1 MTMQRLQN
9 DFLPVGHPMLAS
21 ITSRIAALEL
31 DLRGLHVVTEA
42 ATGDYA
48 CTAVVAAL
56 AGARVTA
63 FARDTRRHGTAR
75 DAATQ
80 TLGLARLAGVRE
92 QITVVDVITPAH
104 LADCDIL
111 TNSGHLRPIT
121 GEMIAALPQRAVIG
135 LMFEGWEFRGDDLD
149 LAAARARG
157 IRIAA
162 VNERHRDV
170 GVFPFLGPL
179 CLRLLQDAGFHAPGS
194 NVAIVCDNPFAP
206 FLRDGLAMAASEV
219 ELAPSI
225 AALRPN
231 GWDAVVIS
239 LNPAVN
245 PPLGAAGFAA
255 LKAAAPRA
263 IVAQFWG
270 DLDRDAARAE
280 GFRVVPTAPPTPG
293 HMGIL
298 LNALGHEPI
307 VRLQTGGLR
316 AAELI
321 FRGGPSST
329 EGVAHLI

>member
-1 MTMQRLQN
+1 
-9 DFLPVGHPMLAS
+9 MLGS
-21 ITSRIAALEL
+21 ITTRIEALGL
-31 DLRGLHVVTEA
+31 DLGGLHVVTEA

-48 CTAVVAAL
+48 CTAVIAAM

-63 FARDTRRHGTAR
+63 FARDTRRHGSAR
-75 DAATQ
+75 DAAAQ
-80 TLGLARLAGVRE
+80 TLGLARLAGVRDR
-92 QITVVDVITPAH
+92 IDLVDAITPAR

-121 GEMIAALPQRAVIG
+121 AEKIAALPPRAVIG
-135 LMFEGWEFRGDDLD
+135 LMFEGWEFRGEDLD
-149 LAAARARG
+149 IAAARARG

-179 CLRLLQDAGFHAPGS
+179 CLRLLQEAGLHAPGS
-194 NVAIVCDNPFAP
+194 HVAVVCDNPFAS
-206 FLRDGLAMAASEV
+206 FLCDGLAMAGADV
-219 ELAPSI
+219 ELAASI
-225 AALRPN
+225 AAIRPD
-231 GWDAVVIS
+231 GWDAVVVS
-239 LNPAVN
+239 LNPAEN
-245 PPLGAAGFAA
+245 PPLDAADLAA

-263 IVAQFWG
+263 VIAQFWG
-270 DLDRDAARAE
+270 DIDRPAARAA
-280 GFRVVPTAPPTPG
+280 GLRVVPAHEPAPG

-321 FRGGPSST
+321 YRGAASSP

>member
-1 MTMQRLQN
+1 MTMRLETRN
-9 DFLPVGHPMLAS
+9 PALEHPMLDS
-21 ITSRIAALEL
+21 IATRIAALGL

-48 CTAVVAAL
+48 CTAVIAAL

-75 DAATQ
+75 DAAMQ
-80 TLGLARLAGVRE
+80 TLGLARLAGVHDR
-92 QITVVDVITPAH
+92 ITMVEAVGPAE

-121 GEMIAALPQRAVIG
+121 AEMIAALPERAVIG

-157 IRIAA
+157 IRVAA

-194 NVAIVCDNPFAP
+194 HVAVVCDNPFAP
-206 FLRDGLAMAASEV
+206 FLRDGLDRAAAQV
-219 ELAPSI
+219 ELAPGI

-239 LNPAVN
+239 LNPATN
-245 PPLGAAGFAA
+245 PPLGAADFAA
-255 LKAAAPRA
+255 LKAAAPHA

-270 DLDRDAARAE
+270 DIDREAAEAV
-280 GFRVVPTAPPTPG
+280 GFRVVPAQAPAPG

>member
-1 MTMQRLQN
+1 MQHRVSS
-9 DFLPVGHPMLAS
+9 FYPVEHPMLES
-21 ITSRIAALEL
+21 IITRVDALGL

-48 CTAVVAAL
+48 CTAVIAAL

-75 DAATQ
+75 DAAMQ
-80 TLGLARLAGVRE
+80 TLGLAEFAGVGDRV
-92 QITVVDVITPAH
+92 TMVDAVTPVH

-121 GEMIAALPQRAVIG
+121 AGMIAALPDHAVIA
-135 LMFEGWEFRGDDLD
+135 LMFEGWEFRGEDLD

-157 IRIAA
+157 IRVAA
-162 VNERHRDV
+162 VNERHHDV

-179 CLRLLQDAGFHAPGS
+179 CVRLLQDRGFHVPGS
-194 NVAIVCDNPFAP
+194 RVAVVCDNPFAP
-206 FLRDGLAMAASEV
+206 FLQDGLTIAGAEV
-219 ELAPSI
+219 ELAPGV

-239 LNPAVN
+239 LNPAEN
-245 PPLGAAGFAA
+245 PPLDAVDFAA
-255 LKAAAPRA
+255 LKRAAPHA
-263 IVAQFWG
+263 IIAQFWG
-270 DLDRDAARAE
+270 DIDRPAARAA
-280 GFRVVPTAPPTPG
+280 GFDLVPASEPAPG

-321 FRGGPSST
+321 YRGAASSS

>member
-1 MTMQRLQN
+1 MTRLAST
-9 DFLPVGHPMLAS
+9 LRPVEHPMLES
-21 ITSRIAALEL
+21 IMTRVDALGL
-31 DLRGLHVVTEA
+31 DLHGLHVVTEA

-48 CTAVVAAL
+48 CTAVIAAL

-75 DAATQ
+75 DAAAQ
-80 TLGLARLAGVRE
+80 TLGLARLAGVQDR
-92 QITVVDVITPAH
+92 IGIADAITPAH

-121 GEMIAALPQRAVIG
+121 AERIAALPERAVIA
-135 LMFEGWEFRGDDLD
+135 LMFEGWEFRSEDLD

-170 GVFPFLGPL
+170 AVFPFLGPL
-179 CLRLLQDAGFHAPGS
+179 CLRLLQDAGFHAPGRH
-194 NVAIVCDNPFAP
+194 VAVVCDNPFAA
-206 FLRDGLAMAASEV
+206 FLEDGLAMAAAEV
-219 ELAPSI
+219 ELAPRV

-231 GWDAVVIS
+231 GWDAVVIA
-239 LNPAVN
+239 LNPAEN
-245 PPLGAAGFAA
+245 PPLDAADFAA
-255 LKAAAPRA
+255 LKRAAPRA

-270 DLDRDAARAE
+270 DIDRAAAQAA
-280 GFRVVPTAPPTPG
+280 GFAVVPAVEPAPG

-307 VRLQTGGLR
+307 VRLQAGGLR

-321 FRGGPSST
+321 FRGAASST

>member
-1 MTMQRLQN
+1 MQRLN
-9 DFLPVGHPMLAS
+9 PSRGSIEHPMLDS
-21 ITSRIAALEL
+21 IMTRIEALGL
-31 DLRGLHVVTEA
+31 DLNGLHVVTEA

-48 CTAVVAAL
+48 CTAVIAAL

-75 DAATQ
+75 DAAMQ

-92 QITVVDVITPAH
+92 RIAMVDAITPAH
-104 LADCDIL
+104 LSDCDIL

-121 GEMIAALPQRAVIG
+121 AEMIGALPVRAVIG
-135 LMFEGWEFRGDDLD
+135 LMFEGWEFRGPDLD
-149 LAAARARG
+149 LAAARERG
-157 IRIAA
+157 IRVAA

-179 CLRLLQDAGFHAPGS
+179 CLRLLQDAGFHAAGS
-194 NVAIVCDNPFAP
+194 HIAVVCDNPFAP
-206 FLRDGLAMAASEV
+206 FLRDGLAMAAAEV
-219 ELAPSI
+219 DLAPNI

-239 LNPAVN
+239 LNPAEN
-245 PPLGAAGFAA
+245 PPLGAADFAA
-255 LKAAAPRA
+255 LRAAAPRA
-263 IVAQFWG
+263 IIAQFWG
-270 DLDRDAARAE
+270 DIDREAARGA
-280 GFRVVPTAPPTPG
+280 GFRVVPALEPTPG

-321 FRGGPSST
+321 FRGAASST